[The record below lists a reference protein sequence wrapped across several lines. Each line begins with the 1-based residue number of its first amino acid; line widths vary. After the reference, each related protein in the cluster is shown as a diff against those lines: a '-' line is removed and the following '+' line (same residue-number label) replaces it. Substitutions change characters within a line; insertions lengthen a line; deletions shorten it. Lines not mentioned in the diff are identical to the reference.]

1 MGAPAHFIWSH
12 AVLKQLTV
20 NLTGADAGHPITLI
34 ERPALVADRLART
47 ALAEAG
53 APLAGGVIGL
63 VFEHMGAVRQLGE
76 RSNAL
81 LQPFVDADRQPL
93 GWENV
98 FVLQQAALLLH
109 AGFVIDRP
117 RLEAPVAMHVAGI
130 QRGDS
135 DVAVHFCSSHIATV
149 LHSGHATYR
158 ELETVLSTEDVFNL
172 VELVNVAAI
181 RDWHALQSSNP

>member
-1 MGAPAHFIWSH
+1 M
-12 AVLKQLTV
+12 LKQLT
-20 NLTGADAGHPITLI
+20 LSLDGADKGKPITI
-34 ERPALVADRLART
+34 TERPALVADRLART
-47 ALAEAG
+47 ALAEVG
-53 APLAGGVIGL
+53 APLTAGVIGL
-63 VFEHMGAVRQLGE
+63 VFEHMGAVRKLGE

-81 LQPFVDADRQPL
+81 LQPFVDSDRAPL
-93 GWENV
+93 SWNNV

-109 AGFVIDRP
+109 AGFVINRP
-117 RLEAPVAMHVAGI
+117 RLDAPVAMHVAGL

-135 DVAVHFCSSHIATV
+135 DVAVHFCSSQIATV

-181 RDWHALQSSNP
+181 RDWHALQSSSPQ